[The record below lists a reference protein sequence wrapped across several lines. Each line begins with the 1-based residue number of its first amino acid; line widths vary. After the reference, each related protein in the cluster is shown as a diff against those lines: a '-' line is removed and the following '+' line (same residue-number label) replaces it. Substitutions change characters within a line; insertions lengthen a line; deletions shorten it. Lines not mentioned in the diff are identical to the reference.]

1 MRIQTRLSRA
11 VALLL
16 LVLLALTARQ
26 GLFAQQGDTSAAQ
39 SRTIAPNAT
48 LPLDPAIR
56 TGTLPNGLKF
66 YIRKNGRPE
75 KRVSLRLAVKAG
87 SIEESDDQLGLA
99 HLIEHMAF
107 NGSEHFK
114 SGEIFSYFER
124 VGARLGPHVNAST
137 SFDETIYM
145 LELPTD
151 QGEVVAKG
159 LTALADFAGGLTFDP
174 TEVDKERGV
183 VIEEWRGGLGA
194 GSRIRDKQIPIIF
207 YNSRYADRL
216 PIGKPE
222 IIRNA
227 PVARLRAFYDTW
239 YRPERM
245 AVVAVGDIDPA
256 SMEASIRTTFGPL
269 RDRAKAAPMPNRT
282 LTIKHPLLVSVVTDT
297 ELTRS
302 SGQILRK
309 RRRASDLR
317 VSDYRREL
325 VERMAQMMLNDR
337 LSELARKPDAKFLGA
352 GVGDQ
357 SISPDVDGF
366 VISVSVPDGKIEEG
380 MNAAAVEAKRARD
393 FGFNQSELDR
403 ARKSLEAGYER
414 AYSERDKSE
423 SSGFAQEL
431 LSLFLQAEPAP
442 GIAYEYQLV
451 KQLLPTITAAEV
463 SAMMRTLMNDDG
475 RVILSTAPQKDG
487 LQPPS
492 EAGLR
497 ASLAAAEAAPVT
509 AWSDAATTR
518 PIVEKKPAPGVI
530 ASRREIPEVGV
541 TIVKFANG
549 VEAWLK
555 PTTFKNDQVLFSLT
569 SPGGASLASPENFE
583 EAALATNYV
592 RSSGAGG
599 LKALDLEKLLAGKIA
614 SAAPFVGLSSHGVS
628 GNASPADLETGLQL
642 LYQNFV
648 APGDDPE
655 QFDVL
660 KRQLQAAVANRGRA
674 PGQVFAEKLEQ
685 INTSNHYTSQP
696 LTAERIASLDRQKML
711 AFYKQRFSNAADF
724 TFFMVGTFKVDDVVP
739 LIAQYVGSLP
749 STGRANAEA
758 KDVGIHFP
766 GTQIKEKV
774 EMGREPRSS
783 VVMSFY
789 AEPSS
794 DPVEAENL
802 AEATT
807 VLDIALRDA
816 LREELSQTY
825 TVSVGQS
832 GPGLP
837 QRGGGHIAVSFGAAP
852 ENVPS
857 MVDRVLAEIR
867 KLQQDGP
874 SADLTN
880 RAKESA
886 KRNYETSM
894 QQNGYWMGRLQAV
907 HTFGRD
913 PKEILTRGARIDAV
927 TPKTLQDVFQK
938 AFPIDRYTV
947 VTLVPASP
955 PAAAAVTPRP

>member
-1 MRIQTRLSRA
+1 MRIQTRLSRTA
-11 VALLL
+11 ALLL
-16 LVLLALTARQ
+16 FVLLALTARQ
-26 GLFAQQGDTSAAQ
+26 RLVAQQGERAAAQ
-39 SRTIAPNAT
+39 PRTFAPGAV
-48 LPLDPAIR
+48 LPLDSAVR

-66 YIRKNGRPE
+66 YIRKNARPE

-87 SIEESDDQLGLA
+87 SIQESDDQLGLA

-114 SGEIFSYFER
+114 SGEVFSYFER

-151 QGEVVAKG
+151 QADVVAKG

-174 TEVDKERGV
+174 KEVDKERGV

-207 YNSRYADRL
+207 YNSRYAARL

-222 IIRNA
+222 IIRTA

-245 AVVAVGDIDPA
+245 AVVAVGDLDPA
-256 SMEASIRTTFGPL
+256 SMEGSIRTAFGPL

-282 LTIKHPLLVSVVTDT
+282 LTIKHPLLVSVVTDP

-302 SGQILRK
+302 SAQILRK
-309 RRRASDLR
+309 RNKAGDQR

-352 GVGDQ
+352 GVGSQ

-366 VISVSVPDGKIEEG
+366 VVSVSAPEGRIEDAL
-380 MNAAAVEAKRARD
+380 NAASVEAKRARD

-403 ARKSLEAGYER
+403 AKKSLEAGYER
-414 AYSERDKSE
+414 IYAERDKSE
-423 SSGFAQEL
+423 SQTFAQEL
-431 LSLFLQAEPAP
+431 LSLFLQNEPAP

-463 SAMMRTLMNDDG
+463 STMMRTLMNDDG
-475 RVILSTAPQKDG
+475 RVILATAPQKDG
-487 LQPPS
+487 LQAPT

-497 ASLAAAEAAPVT
+497 ASLTSAEAAPVT

-518 PIVEKKPAPGVI
+518 AIVENKPAPAAVS
-530 ASRREIPEVGV
+530 SRREIADVGL

-569 SPGGASLASPENFE
+569 SPGGASLAPPDTFE
-583 EAALATNYV
+583 EAALATSYV

-599 LKALDLEKLLAGKIA
+599 LKARDLEKLLAGKIA
-614 SAAPFVGLSSHGVS
+614 SASPFISLSSHGIS
-628 GNASPADLETGLQL
+628 GSASPADLETGFQL

-660 KRQLQAAVANRGRA
+660 KRQLQQAVANRGRA
-674 PGQVFAEKLEQ
+674 PGQVFGEKLEQ
-685 INTSNHYTSQP
+685 INTSNHYTAQP
-696 LTAERIASLDRQKML
+696 LTAERITSLDRQKMTT
-711 AFYKQRFSNAADF
+711 FYKQRFSNASDF
-724 TFFMVGTFKVDDVVP
+724 TFFMVGAFKVDDVVP

-749 STGRANAEA
+749 STGRATAEA
-758 KDVGIHFP
+758 KDLGIRFP
-766 GTQIKEKV
+766 GAQVREKV

-783 VVMSFY
+783 VVISFY

-794 DPVEAENL
+794 EPVEAENL

-825 TVSVGQS
+825 TVSVNQS

-837 QRGGGHIAVSFGAAP
+837 QRGGGHMAVSFGAAP
-852 ENVPS
+852 ENVAS
-857 MVDRVLAEIR
+857 MTDRVFAEIR

-874 SADLTN
+874 SDDLTN
-880 RAKESA
+880 RAKEA
-886 KRNYETSM
+886 ARRNYETSL
-894 QQNGYWMGRLQAV
+894 QQNGYWMGRLQSV

-927 TPKTLQDVFQK
+927 TSKTLQEVFRK
-938 AFPIDRYTV
+938 SFPIERYTV
-947 VTLVPASP
+947 VTLVPAGP
-955 PAAAAVTPRP
+955 PATAAVTPRP

>member
-1 MRIQTRLSRA
+1 MRIHTRFPRA
-11 VALLL
+11 VALLV
-16 LVLLALTARQ
+16 LVLVALATRQ
-26 GLFAQQGDTSAAQ
+26 GLFAQQGDTAAAR
-39 SRTIAPNAT
+39 SRTFAPNAA

-56 TGTLPNGLKF
+56 TGKLPNGLKF

-87 SIEESDDQLGLA
+87 SLEENDDQLGLA

-114 SGEIFSYFER
+114 SGEVFSYFER

-207 YNSRYADRL
+207 YNSRYAVRL

-222 IIRNA
+222 IIRSA

-245 AVVAVGDIDPA
+245 AVVVAGDIDPA

-269 RDRAKAAPMPNRT
+269 RDRAKAAPMPNRA
-282 LTIKHPLLVSVVTDT
+282 LTIKHPLLVSVVTDP

-302 SGQILRK
+302 NAQILRK
-309 RRRASDLR
+309 RPRASDLR

-380 MNAAAVEAKRARD
+380 MNAVAVEAKRARD

-414 AYSERDKSE
+414 AYAERDKSE
-423 SSGFAQEL
+423 SSSFAQEL
-431 LSLFLQAEPAP
+431 LSLFLQDEPAP

-451 KQLLPTITAAEV
+451 KQLLPTITVAEV

-487 LQPPS
+487 LQAPS

-518 PIVEKKPAPGVI
+518 AIVENKPAPGVV

-541 TIVKFANG
+541 TVVKFSNG

-569 SPGGASLASPENFE
+569 SPGGASLAAPENFE
-583 EAALATNYV
+583 EAALSTNYV

-614 SAAPFVGLSSHGVS
+614 SASPFIGLSSHGVS

-685 INTSNHYTSQP
+685 INTSSHYTSQP
-696 LTAERIASLDRQKML
+696 LTAERIATLDRQKML
-711 AFYKQRFSNAADF
+711 AFYRQRFSNAADF

-749 STGRANAEA
+749 SSGRATAEA

-766 GTQIKEKV
+766 GTQIREKV

-825 TVSVGQS
+825 TVSVSQS

-837 QRGGGHIAVSFGAAP
+837 QHGGGHIAVSFGAAP

-857 MVDRVLAEIR
+857 MIDRVLAEIR

-874 SADLTN
+874 SDDLTN
-880 RAKESA
+880 RAKEA
-886 KRNYETSM
+886 ARRNYETSM
-894 QQNGYWMGRLQAV
+894 QQNGYWMGRLQGV

-927 TPKTLQDVFQK
+927 TPRTLQEVFRK
-938 AFPIDRYTV
+938 DFPIERYTV

-955 PAAAAVTPRP
+955 PAAAAVTRP